1 MTAYIPY
8 LDIDNDMV
16 FHAGKTYGMAYTV
29 ESRTKCFIT
38 FVGGLRKKVSHD
50 QDGVEQVWIGDHEF
64 AINAFSVKDVAVE
77 ATPEPTIEIAE
88 IINPTPVTGAIDA
101 EPIVIADSNNQQWRL
116 VSVDDEYCNFE
127 AVEHREI
134 GYAPRTRKMATKAL
148 QKLYGW
154 DKPKCKFT
162 RPLIWEKGIEVCVG
176 DERYGF
182 ALAEPIWAER
192 ESDADID
199 LDFERERMARMWDRD
214 CDRERVSYA
223 PNTYDLMR
231 Y

>member
-1 MTAYIPY
+1 LVAFTSYTILQKKKIIYFVDNFVKRVIVVPRTQKHRQTTMTTYIP
-8 LDIDNDMV
+8 
-16 FHAGKTYGMAYTV
+16 
-29 ESRTKCFIT
+29 
-38 FVGGLRKKVSHD
+38 
-50 QDGVEQVWIGDHEF
+50 
-64 AINAFSVKDVAVE
+64 
-77 ATPEPTIEIAE
+77 TPEPIIEIAE

-101 EPIVIADSNNQQWRL
+101 EPIVVADSNNQQWRL

-134 GYAPRTRKMATKAL
+134 GCNPRSRKMATKAL

-162 RPLIWEKGIEVCVG
+162 RPLIGENGIEVHT
-176 DERYGF
+176 DDRRYGF

-199 LDFERERMARMWDRD
+199 LAFERSRIERMWDRD
-214 CDRERVSYA
+214 CDRA
-223 PNTYDLMR
+223 ANFGMR

>member
-1 MTAYIPY
+1 MIFQ
-8 LDIDNDMV
+8 V
-16 FHAGKTYGMAYTV
+16 GKTYGGYTV
-29 ESRTKCFIT
+29 ESRTKCFVT
-38 FVGGLRKKVSHD
+38 FEGVSRKKISMSA
-50 QDGVEQVWIGDHEF
+50 DGVEQVVVDPSAMI
-64 AINAFSVKDVAVE
+64 AAFEEVE
-77 ATPEPTIEIAE
+77 APIIEISE

-101 EPIVIADSNNQQWRL
+101 EPIVVADSTNQQWRL
-116 VSVDDEYCNFE
+116 VSVDDEYCLFE

-134 GYAPRTRKMATKAL
+134 GCNPRTRKIATKAL

-176 DERYGF
+176 DARFGF

-192 ESDADID
+192 TDDPEFD

-214 CDRERVSYA
+214 CDRAADFGMAVG
-223 PNTYDLMR
+223 L
-231 Y
+231 